1 MEGSP
6 LLLQYFSDHHDGD
19 RAILAAVVPRRARF
33 GGGSL
38 GSASAG
44 DSRYGTS
51 WMDRDSIETNTH
63 THSNN
68 ATTQPVAV
76 VGVNHKKKDA
86 NVFEHRDLESLG
98 VKDPNRKVRHVRRV
112 VRTCS
117 N

>member
-1 MEGSP
+1 MMAIVRSW
-6 LLLQYFSDHHDGD
+6 LLLCLAVRVSAEVPLDLHLPVIHDT
-19 RAILAAVVPRRARF
+19 VRR
-33 GGGSL
+33 G
-38 GSASAG
+38 
-44 DSRYGTS
+44 